1 MADRVALRRP
11 GMRTAL
17 AIFAVVTVP
26 AIGGLWVSAAGDR
39 SDAVADA
46 PKTAAAQKSHP
57 PRGPE
62 AATAEDT
69 PAPQELP
76 GVRECGVGK
85 PVVEPKII
93 TLNCSNA
100 GVVASDIK
108 WDSFGADGA
117 AGSGVVLVS
126 GATGNG
132 SPASFPARLRLYDV
146 TKVDGMMAFTGIEV
160 SYTGATPHAKAKE
173 VYTIA

>member
-1 MADRVALRRP
+1 MADRVAPRRP
-11 GMRTAL
+11 GMRTVL
-17 AIFAVVTVP
+17 AIFAAVTVLV
-26 AIGGLWVSAAGDR
+26 IGGVWFSAAGDR
-39 SDAVADA
+39 SDTVANA

-57 PRGPE
+57 ARDPQEAKADDTAAPR
-62 AATAEDT
+62 
-69 PAPQELP
+69 ELP

-108 WDSFGADGA
+108 WDSFTADGADG
-117 AGSGVVLVS
+117 SGTVLVS
-126 GATGNG
+126 GTAGG

>member
-1 MADRVALRRP
+1 MADRVAPRRP

-17 AIFAVVTVP
+17 AIFVAVTVV
-26 AIGGLWVSAAGDR
+26 ALGCVWFSQAQDR
-39 SDAVADA
+39 SGTVGDA
-46 PKTAAAQKSHP
+46 PKTAAAQRALP
-57 PRGPE
+57 AR
-62 AATAEDT
+62 DT
-69 PAPQELP
+69 PRAMPETVAPTEMP
-76 GVRECGVGK
+76 GVRECGVGT

-108 WDSFGADGA
+108 WDSFSADGA
-117 AGSGVVLVS
+117 AGTGVVLVS
-126 GATGNG
+126 GASGGG

-146 TKVDGMMAFTGIEV
+146 TKVGGMLAFTGIEV

>member
-1 MADRVALRRP
+1 MADRVAPRRP
-11 GMRTAL
+11 GMRTVL
-17 AIFAVVTVP
+17 AIFAAVTVL
-26 AIGGLWVSAAGDR
+26 ALGGVWFSRAEDR
-39 SDAVADA
+39 SGTVANA
-46 PKTAAAQKSHP
+46 PKTAAAQKAHP
-57 PRGPE
+57 VRE
-62 AATAEDT
+62 AAEAT
-69 PAPQELP
+69 PERAPREMP

-117 AGSGVVLVS
+117 DGSGVVLVS
-126 GATGNG
+126 GAAGGG

>member
-1 MADRVALRRP
+1 MADRVAPRRP

-17 AIFAVVTVP
+17 AIFAAVTVL
-26 AIGGLWVSAAGDR
+26 ALGGVWFSQAEER
-39 SDAVADA
+39 SGTVADA
-46 PKTAAAQKSHP
+46 PKTSAAQKAHP
-57 PRGPE
+57 ARDTPE
-62 AATAEDT
+62 AT
-69 PAPQELP
+69 PETLAPREMP
-76 GVRECGVGK
+76 GVRECGVGR

-108 WDSFGADGA
+108 WDSFSADGA
-117 AGSGVVLVS
+117 DGSGVVLVS
-126 GATGNG
+126 GAAGGG

>member
-46 PKTAAAQKSHP
+46 PKTAAAQKSHL

-62 AATAEDT
+62 AATAQDT

-117 AGSGVVLVS
+117 DGSGVVLVS
-126 GATGNG
+126 GAAGG
-132 SPASFPARLRLYDV
+132 GAPASFPARLRLYDV

>member
-11 GMRTAL
+11 GVRTAL
-17 AIFAVVTVP
+17 AIFAVVTVL
-26 AIGGLWVSAAGDR
+26 AVGGVWYCAAGDR
-39 SDAVADA
+39 SGVVADA
-46 PKTAAAQKSHP
+46 PKTAAAQKSLP
-57 PRGPE
+57 PREPE
-62 AATAEDT
+62 ATAEDT
-69 PAPQELP
+69 AGPREMP

-117 AGSGVVLVS
+117 DGSGVVLVS
-126 GATGNG
+126 GAAGGG